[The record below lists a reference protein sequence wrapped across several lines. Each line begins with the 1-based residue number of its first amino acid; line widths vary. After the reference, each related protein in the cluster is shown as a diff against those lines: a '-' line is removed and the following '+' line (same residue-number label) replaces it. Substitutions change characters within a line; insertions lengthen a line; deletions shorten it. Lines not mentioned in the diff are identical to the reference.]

1 MKSGLDGRNNLRT
14 ATFLARQDDVSMKS
28 GLDGRNNFAAKKANR
43 HYEVV
48 SQ

>member
-28 GLDGRNNFAAKKANR
+28 GLDGRNNRIEHKDLA
-43 HYEVV
+43 VIDV
-48 SQ
+48 PSQ

>member
-28 GLDGRNNFAAKKANR
+28 GLDGRNNEDAGFIIDTN
-43 HYEVV
+43 ET